1 MTNATKGRSDV
12 RKEANSII
20 YGLAG
25 AGEIN
30 CRKGSTV
37 LQGRKRQ
44 AFVLL
49 SALCAFALS
58 INCLALPSV
67 KIGTAPLIDPTTAES
82 AYPTTND
89 TTHTSTL
96 TGAPTP
102 NEIIEL
108 ARALGN
114 SPDNIYDFVANY
126 VDTVFMFGA
135 QKGSLG
141 AIVDKSG
148 TPFDQAELMV
158 MLLRQAGYTASYQFG
173 TRSFT
178 PAEFQAWTNISN
190 AQAACN
196 LLASGGIPGSVNGS
210 NSPIACSSISSTAP
224 LTSNVV
230 IDHVWVDV
238 VINGAHYAFDPSFK
252 TYKFTSPVISL
263 SAAAG
268 LTSGDPMNAAAGTG
282 SGLATGSISPTGTA
296 INYVSNLN
304 ATALDSKLTTY
315 AGNLQNYIQTQSSL
329 AGVPLVSGKII
340 DLVGG
345 REIHQ
350 VSVSGT
356 RTQSLSGATL
366 TRTWSEIP
374 DQFRSSISITL
385 TKENSAATFDTT
397 ISNLVLFADDIYGR
411 KLIYD
416 TNFVTRGTAPF
427 RGSLEVVDEFQR
439 VIQILSTYTSPENSN
454 FSVGTITIGV
464 NHPYLADAGGSLS
477 ITPNTYMDTTVQLPV
492 RYSTP
497 FTIVHGWGEANRGLI
512 DKWASRPNN
521 GINGFMP
528 PMGCDTCLTGHPASK
543 GDATREQLAAL
554 WLVQSSKAARLH
566 ASIANSI
573 YTHHHSIGLVA
584 GDAEMATLNRD
595 PNAQPPVLESYVAD
609 SFDRI
614 DVETGLSVTSL
625 TSNAVDRR
633 VAIQSIAAT
642 MDLLE
647 GSVSAQQSDL
657 PDTVSTATR
666 FEWGN
671 SPPGV
676 ADDPSGAS
684 GTGVGPRKFLDLNL
698 TPVTAITNPLILVEG
713 DTSSSNTG
721 VHGGSSPTIGNF
733 ETTSRQQAMV
743 SFLSSY
749 LTNGFRVIASQEG
762 FLGPGQR
769 AGSFIANP
777 PGAQYTHRYTHQR
790 GGAFVAMKVDPTSGD
805 PLEIAHVAVNVNQDG
820 SVFYGIKGGG
830 GGTQPD
836 QQSNYDP
843 AMAADIL
850 KGQFVDRS
858 DVLGVDMQSG
868 QPTYDSPAK
877 LTVGNG
883 DFPFAL
889 SAYMSWRGGIQQDQT
904 FSEQSHVA
912 PNTPWTTNWN
922 NGLTISGSALEA
934 MGETDIRATAGTVA
948 AFLAMQDVYRSPYT
962 AQREVAAV
970 LVGSWWAHQV
980 TGNVASVNVG
990 TNTRQFLQKFDG
1002 TWFLPGP
1009 KGFAT
1014 LTQTGQRQIY
1024 TQANCAPGG
1033 ASYVLTR
1040 GWDYSHVGYIVT
1052 NANGDNQNFQFWQ
1065 NEYSDSDSFCA
1076 WLKGFRMSS
1085 WTFPYGM
1092 SINFTYQPNDFMVDE
1107 LTEVKNSLGRAIHFT
1122 TSGYG
1127 GFDNE
1132 LTGADF

>member
-1 MTNATKGRSDV
+1 V
-12 RKEANSII
+12 RKEANLTVHNLIE
-20 YGLAG
+20 
-25 AGEIN
+25 AGELAYRTFLAALRFRTRHALVI
-30 CRKGSTV
+30 S
-37 LQGRKRQ
+37 
-44 AFVLL
+44 
-49 SALCAFALS
+49 SALCGLVSS
-58 INCLALPSV
+58 INCIALPSV

-82 AYPTTND
+82 AYQTANDAFHTN
-89 TTHTSTL
+89 TLST
-96 TGAPTP
+96 GPS

-135 QKGSLG
+135 QKGALG

-158 MLLRQAGYTASYQFG
+158 MLLRQAGYTAVYQFG

-178 PAEFQAWTNISN
+178 PAQFQAWTNISN

-210 NSPIACSSISSTAP
+210 HSPIACSSISSTAP

-238 VINGAHYAFDPSFK
+238 VINGSHFLFDPSFK
-252 TYKFTSPVISL
+252 TYTFTSSVNL
-263 SAAAG
+263 NSAAA
-268 LTSGDPMNAAAGTG
+268 LSSGDPMNATAGTG

-304 ATALDSKLTTY
+304 ATALNSRLSTY
-315 AGNLQNYIQTQSSL
+315 AANLQNYIQSQSSV
-329 AGVPLVSGKII
+329 AGVPLVSGKIK

-345 REIHQ
+345 REINQ
-350 VSVSGT
+350 VNVSGT
-356 RTQSLSGATL
+356 RTSSLSGATL
-366 TRTWSEIP
+366 TRTWSDIP

-397 ISNLVLFADDIYGR
+397 INNLVLFADEIYGH
-411 KLIYD
+411 KLIYH
-416 TNFVTRGTAPF
+416 TNFVTKGTTPF
-427 RGSLEVVDEFQR
+427 TGSLEVVDEFQR
-439 VIQILSTYTSPENSN
+439 VIQVLSTYTSADNSN
-454 FSVGTITIGV
+454 FSVGTITLGV
-464 NHPYLADAGGSLS
+464 NHPYLADAGGSLL
-477 ITPNTYMDTTVQLPV
+477 ITPGTYMDTSVQFPV

-512 DKWASRPNN
+512 DKWASRPND
-521 GINGFMP
+521 GITGFMP
-528 PMGCDTCLTGHPASK
+528 PVGCDTCLTGHPASK

-609 SFDRI
+609 NFDRI

-625 TSNAVDRR
+625 TSNGADRR

-676 ADDPSGAS
+676 ADDPSGPS

-698 TPVTAITNPLILVEG
+698 TPVTAITNSLILVEG

-721 VHGGSSPTIGNF
+721 VHGGSIPTIGIF

-743 SFLSSY
+743 NFLSSY
-749 LTNGFRVIASQEG
+749 LNGGFRVIASQEG

-777 PGAQYTHRYTHQR
+777 PGPQYTHRYTHQR
-790 GGAFVAMKVDPTSGD
+790 GGAFVAMKVDPTTGD

-858 DVLGVDMQSG
+858 EVLGVDLQTG
-868 QPTYDSPAK
+868 GVTYDSPTK

-883 DFPFAL
+883 DFPYSL
-889 SAYMSWRGGIQQDQT
+889 SANMSWRGGIEQDQT

-980 TGNVASVNVG
+980 AGNVASVNVG

-1002 TWFLPGP
+1002 TWFFPGP

-1014 LTQTGQRQIY
+1014 LTQTGQRQVY
-1024 TQANCAPGG
+1024 TQVNCASGG

-1040 GWDYSHVGYIVT
+1040 GWDYSQVGYVVT

-1065 NEYSDSDSFCA
+1065 N
-1076 WLKGFRMSS
+1076 
-1085 WTFPYGM
+1085 
-1092 SINFTYQPNDFMVDE
+1092 
-1107 LTEVKNSLGRAIHFT
+1107 
-1122 TSGYG
+1122 
-1127 GFDNE
+1127 
-1132 LTGADF
+1132 